1 MTFATLWDKP
11 LMYPSILRTGSK
23 EKTFK
28 VTSEMKMPGI
38 SSYALLQQIENALK
52 RAKYICQG
60 INILL
65 KCIISA

>member
-1 MTFATLWDKP
+1 
-11 LMYPSILRTGSK
+11 
-23 EKTFK
+23 
-28 VTSEMKMPGI
+28 MKMPGI